1 MLLTFTILGRSSS
14 AESMGEKIFRKIVR
28 TCGLPKINNVMRNL
42 TVSPGDTARFR
53 CSVDMKCLVSY
64 IQWYHEMNNGSVRL
78 LRTGATQGTPYRY
91 RVENVTPED
100 AGFYS
105 CVAGN
110 ILGETV
116 SSAYLEVNRTPP
128 IFDQTYRNMLI
139 LMSSILVMKPLQLR
153 V

>member
-1 MLLTFTILGRSSS
+1 MEKKDNFCHQLVLPIHDTNEKKLSNKS
-14 AESMGEKIFRKIVR
+14 AIHSWNYFII
-28 TCGLPKINNVMRNL
+28 
-42 TVSPGDTARFR
+42 S
-53 CSVDMKCLVSY
+53 
-64 IQWYHEMNNGSVRL
+64 GSVRL

-139 LMSSILVMKPLQLR
+139 LMSSLLVMKPLQLR